1 MFEESWNC
9 DGDFPFLDAGTS
21 AGTGVQ
27 EAEMDWVVKYL
38 VCLGMGY
45 AVAACA
51 QPGSCVL
58 CHLLRENSQVP
69 PAACVCLSQALLASL
84 PRLVDKGSS
93 PTSVSRSYVD
103 FQDRIS

>member
-21 AGTGVQ
+21 VGTGMQ

-58 CHLLRENSQVP
+58 CYLLRENSLP
-69 PAACVCLSQALLASL
+69 GACECLSQALLVSL
-84 PRLVDKGSS
+84 PRLVDKGPS
-93 PTSVSRSYVD
+93 PTSVIRSYVD
-103 FQDRIS
+103 FQDRTS